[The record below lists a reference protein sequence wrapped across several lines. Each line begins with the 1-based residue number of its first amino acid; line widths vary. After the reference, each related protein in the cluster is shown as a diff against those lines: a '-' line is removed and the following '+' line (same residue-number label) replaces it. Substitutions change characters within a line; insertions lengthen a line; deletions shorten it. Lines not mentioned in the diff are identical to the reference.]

1 MATPPGSRAEPP
13 ASTPERLLYVDD
25 AQFDRHVAVAPH
37 PERPERLAAIRRGLL
52 DPLQRAGAQRLA
64 SREATPAELMAAHAQ
79 GHIETL
85 ERALASQVGE
95 IDEDTYFSEGSR
107 RAAWLAAGSAAELA
121 TQLLAAPSAAGVLL
135 ARPPGH
141 HATRT
146 RSMGFCL
153 LNNVAVAAY
162 AALAA
167 GAQRV
172 AIVDF
177 DVHHGNGTQ
186 DIFYDDPRVLFVSL
200 HQWPLYP
207 GSGDSHEVGHG
218 AGLGSTVNLPLPSG
232 SGGDEYALAFE
243 RVVEPVI
250 SQFAPELLLVSA
262 GFDAH
267 RADPLA
273 SMQLNDEDYGAM
285 TSSLWGLAAR
295 LGAPRL
301 AMLLEGGYSLDAL
314 ERAGDRVAAALTGG
328 TAALASGSANAAA
341 TRAIDN
347 TRRALGPY
355 FSL

>member
-1 MATPPGSRAEPP
+1 MATL
-13 ASTPERLLYVDD
+13 PERLLYVDD
-25 AQFDRHVAVAPH
+25 TRFDNHVAVAPH

-52 DPLQRAGAQRLA
+52 EPLKRAGAQRLSA
-64 SREATPAELMAAHAQ
+64 REASHEELIAAHAQ
-79 GHIETL
+79 DHLQTL
-85 ERALASQVGE
+85 ERALAGE
-95 IDEDTYFSEGSR
+95 IGDIDEDTYFSEGSH

-121 TQLLAAPSAAGVLL
+121 TRLLVEPSAAGVLL

-162 AALAA
+162 AALAK

-207 GSGDSHEVGHG
+207 GSGSSKEIGQG
-218 AGLGSTVNLPLPSG
+218 PGLGATVNVPLPSG
-232 SGGDEYALAFE
+232 SGANEYGLAFE
-243 RVVEPVI
+243 RVVEPVLG
-250 SQFAPELLLVSA
+250 QFAPELLLVSA

-285 TSSLWGLAAR
+285 TASLWNVMAR
-295 LGAPRL
+295 LGAPRM

-314 ERAGDRVAAALTGG
+314 ERAGDRVAGALTGG
-328 TAALASGSANAAA
+328 KAAIASGSASELAVRHVEA
-341 TRAIDN
+341 TRA
-347 TRRALGPY
+347 ALAPY